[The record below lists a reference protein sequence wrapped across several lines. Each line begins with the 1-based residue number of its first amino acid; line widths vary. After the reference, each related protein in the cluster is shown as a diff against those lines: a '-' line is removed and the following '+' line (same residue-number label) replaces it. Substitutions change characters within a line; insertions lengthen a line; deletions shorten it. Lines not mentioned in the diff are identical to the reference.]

1 MSEPIYIGGR
11 ETPLTPKEAEQ
22 YKKDLAD
29 FLEQMTQD
37 FVKVITPEEARKWA
51 PAPTEKETR
60 ND

>member
-29 FLEQMTQD
+29 FLEQMNSLYE
-37 FVKVITPEEARKWA
+37 KVITPEEARKWA
-51 PAPTEKETR
+51 PAPTSQGE
-60 ND
+60 